1 MSVTRALF
9 RIYRPIILP
18 FAAIIVV
25 ADAVATAVVA
35 RFTDLNFS
43 MWLTLGGQAAK
54 YWILVIGII
63 LVAMHLRQFVVN
75 GATRHEFLTG
85 TAVFGLVLAVAW
97 AVAIPLGHG
106 VESAVLAAVDRQG
119 PDYPAL
125 TAGGALLR
133 FGQQLPISLAYLVS
147 GATIAIGFY
156 RWRAW
161 IGLAVMLAGAA
172 PAILTDW
179 LLGFNEW
186 NGVPHSVP
194 YPAALAASLAITGL
208 VAWGCHRAISDVP
221 IRRTAG

>member
-9 RIYRPIILP
+9 RVYRPIVLP

-25 ADAVATAVVA
+25 AEVVATAVVA
-35 RFTDLNFS
+35 RFTDLDFS

-75 GATRHEFLTG
+75 GATRHEFRTG
-85 TAVFGLVLAVAW
+85 AAVLGLVLAVVW
-97 AVAIPLGHG
+97 AVALPLGHG
-106 VESAVLAAVDRQG
+106 IESAVLAAVDRQG
-119 PDYPAL
+119 PGYPAL

-147 GATIAIGFY
+147 GAMIATGFY
-156 RWRAW
+156 RWRPPT
-161 IGLAVMLAGAA
+161 GLAVMVAGAV
-172 PAILTDW
+172 PAVLADW
-179 LLGFNEW
+179 LLGFDEW
-186 NGVPHSVP
+186 GGLPHGVP
-194 YPAALAASLAITGL
+194 YPVGLPLSLAATGL
-208 VAWGCHRAISDVP
+208 AAWALDRAISDVP

>member
-1 MSVTRALF
+1 MSVTKALF
-9 RIYRPIILP
+9 RVYRPIILP
-18 FAAIIVV
+18 FVVLLVVVEVIAAR
-25 ADAVATAVVA
+25 AVV
-35 RFTDLNFS
+35 RFSGLGFS
-43 MWLTLGGQAAK
+43 MWLVLAGNAAK

-63 LVAMHLRQFVVN
+63 LVALHLRQFVVN
-75 GATRHEFLTG
+75 GATRHEFLAG
-85 TAVFGLVLAVAW
+85 IAVFGLVLSVAW
-97 AVAIPLGHG
+97 AVAVPLGHG
-106 VESAVLAAVDRQG
+106 IESAVLEALGGRGAG
-119 PDYPAL
+119 YPVQ
-125 TAGGALLR
+125 TAGGALR
-133 FGQQLPISLAYLVS
+133 EFGEQLPISLAYLVS

-172 PAILTDW
+172 PAMLTDW
-179 LLGFNEW
+179 LLGYNEW